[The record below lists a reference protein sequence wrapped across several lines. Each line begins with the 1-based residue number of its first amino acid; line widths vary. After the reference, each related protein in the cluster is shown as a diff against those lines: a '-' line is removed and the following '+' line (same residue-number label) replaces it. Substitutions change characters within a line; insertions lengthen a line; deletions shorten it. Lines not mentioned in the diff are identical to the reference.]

1 MSMTFLNKLTWAAS
15 LLVAAPLA
23 FAGYRLETV
32 ELPPNSASI
41 EIFSVT
47 FSPDGHLYVANRRGE
62 IWKADRDG
70 KNWSRFASGLHEPLG
85 LLVESERV
93 AYVMQRPELTRVED
107 TDGDGVADTVTMVA
121 DNWGITGNYHEFPY
135 GLKRDKEGNFLGAL
149 GLSSGGQREF
159 SAMKLARG
167 PVQKDQV
174 RQEQQWSVV
183 PYRGWS
189 FKVTP
194 AGEFIPWSH
203 GFRQAVGIGASP
215 EGEFFVVDTQGDWVA
230 SSGLIHNKQGGF
242 FGHPASRK
250 WIPGGAPA
258 IESDEALAQTR
269 TPWAVMLPHGAV
281 GISPGEPVWDTSAGR
296 FGPFHGQVFIGD
308 FSNLISRVFMEK
320 IAGEY
325 QGAAFPFFRHKDL
338 RMGNMRMAFSPD
350 GVLYMG
356 QASWGSGQGLQRL
369 VWDGKAPVEVQAI
382 KLGDRG
388 FSLEFTAPMNRGM
401 LAKADSY
408 FVKRFRYLYHEKYGS
423 PRIDEVPVKIRDL
436 KVAADGR
443 RVEMAVEDLKP
454 GHVYEFQLDHLTTD
468 SGEMLGNATGFY
480 TLNRLLNGERF
491 AGPFTKAL
499 LTRKQGEQMAAIDTA
514 AGKLVYQKFCM
525 ACHLENGTGGGVAA
539 DFAND
544 KNRLAKS
551 DTELMRSIKL
561 GFEGAKMVMP
571 PFGSVLSEP
580 EIRNVLAYIREAF
593 DPLRA
598 RGR

>member
-1 MSMTFLNKLTWAAS
+1 MRMTVLQKLTWAVAV
-15 LLVAAPLA
+15 LMAAPLA
-23 FAGYRLETV
+23 SADYRLETV
-32 ELPPNSASI
+32 DLPPNSASI

-47 FSPDGHLYVANRRGE
+47 FSPDGNLYVANRRGE
-62 IWKADRDG
+62 IWKADRNAT
-70 KNWSRFASGLHEPLG
+70 KWTRFASGLHEPLG
-85 LLVESERV
+85 LFVESERV

-107 TDGDGVADTVTMVA
+107 TDGDGVADKFTMVV

-135 GLKRDKEGNFLGAL
+135 GLKRDKDGNFLGAL
-149 GLSSGGQREF
+149 GLSSGGQKEF
-159 SAMKLARG
+159 NAMKLARG
-167 PVQKDQV
+167 PVQKEQV

-203 GFRQAVGIGASP
+203 GFRQPVGIGLSP
-215 EGEFFVVDTQGDWVA
+215 DGEFFVVDTQGDWVA

-250 WIPGGAPA
+250 WLPGGVPA
-258 IESDEALAQTR
+258 VESDEELARAR

-296 FGPFHGQVFIGD
+296 FGPFAGQVFIGD
-308 FSNLISRVFMEK
+308 FSSLVSRVFMEK
-320 IAGEY
+320 IDGEY
-325 QGAAFPFFRHKDL
+325 QGASFPFFRHKNL

-350 GVLYMG
+350 GVLYLG

-369 VWDGKAPVEVQAI
+369 VWDGKSPVEVQTI

-388 FSLEFTAPMNRGM
+388 FALEFTVPMNRDTLG
-401 LAKADSY
+401 KADSY
-408 FVKRFRYLYHEKYGS
+408 FVKRFRYFYHEKYGS
-423 PRIDEVPVKIRDL
+423 PRIDEVPVKITGL
-436 KVAADGR
+436 KVSADGR
-443 RVEMAVEDLKP
+443 RVEMNVEDLKP
-454 GHVYEFQLDHLTTD
+454 GHVYEFQLDRLT
-468 SGEMLGNATGFY
+468 SAGGELLGNATGFY
-480 TLNRLLNGERF
+480 TLNRLRNGERF
-491 AGPFTKAL
+491 AGPYTKAL
-499 LTRKQGEQMAAIDTA
+499 LTRKEGEKMAAIDTV
-514 AGKLVYQKFCM
+514 AGKAVYQKFCM

-551 DTELMRSIKL
+551 DTELMRSIRL